1 MTGTPIWRDGA
12 FEADEWVRIAA
23 EAELPSGGAS
33 LLVPL
38 AAFLADPDRFLGYNG
53 PLGVEV
59 AAGESVEPLRPHL
72 PRLGLIA
79 LAFPKFSDGRN
90 YSAARLLRER
100 FGYRGEL
107 RAVGEVLADQI
118 PLMRRCGIL
127 SYDVRH
133 APTRAALAT
142 GRLAEV
148 RHFYQPIPNQ
158 PEVPVG
164 TRPWLRQPAN

>member
-1 MTGTPIWRDGA
+1 MTDAPIWRDGA
-12 FEADEWVRIAA
+12 FEADDWVRFAP

-38 AAFLADPDRFLGYNG
+38 AAFLADSDPFLGYNG

-72 PRLGLIA
+72 RRLALIA
-79 LAFPKFSDGRN
+79 LGFPKFSDGRS

-133 APTRAALAT
+133 APTRAALAG

-158 PEVPVG
+158 PEVPAG